1 MNNAVIQRAIGE
13 WRQRLCVCVR
23 AKANILSMCCKNNAN
38 YYMFDNFV
46 ETITTIVFV
55 AIQSF
60 IQMQGGPKK

>member
-1 MNNAVIQRAIGE
+1 
-13 WRQRLCVCVR
+13 
-23 AKANILSMCCKNNAN
+23 
-38 YYMFDNFV
+38 MFDNFV